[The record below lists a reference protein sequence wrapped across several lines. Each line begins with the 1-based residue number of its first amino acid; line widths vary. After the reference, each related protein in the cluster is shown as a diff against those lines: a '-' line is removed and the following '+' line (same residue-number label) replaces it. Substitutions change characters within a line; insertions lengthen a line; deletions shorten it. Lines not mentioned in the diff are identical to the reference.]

1 MFSIFS
7 GSSKHKIL
15 HFTWFA
21 FFLSF
26 LVWFS
31 FAPFAVAIQND
42 LGLTSEQIKTVAICN
57 LALTI
62 PARIVIG
69 IILDCWGARITF
81 AGVLAFAVIP
91 CFMTGFATNFH
102 QLVYSSL
109 TMGVMGAGFVVGVR
123 MIAEWFPPSEIG
135 IAQGIYGGWGNFGA
149 AASQLLLPS
158 LGVATATFAVG
169 NINWRFSICF
179 IGIICAVYGVVYWF
193 NVQDTP
199 PGKEF
204 RRPQRSGAMQ
214 VTSRSSFL
222 AMTAMDLGLLLSL
235 GLLSLPLHSDSI
247 QFLNDRQVILIWT
260 AIAGL
265 YLFQLYKSW
274 KVNRELIGSLNPFNK
289 NFLNSEQT
297 FTPSERYEFRQ
308 IALLSFTYVTNF
320 GSQIAV
326 VSVLPT
332 FFAQTFNLN
341 LVQAGFVA
349 ASFPFLNLISRPSG
363 GLISDRLGSRKWVM
377 TGMTVGISIG
387 YLLMAAIDTN
397 WTVVNAV
404 MITIFCAYFVQA
416 AAGAT
421 FSIVPLIKKEITG
434 QIAGNVGA
442 YGNVGGVVFLTVY
455 NFSDTRTLFNTMG
468 ITALICASLCAFFL
482 KEPRNSFATN
492 LEEDN
497 LKKSQVID
505 KPKVTTLNKSTSAE
519 ERK

>member
-15 HFTWFA
+15 HFTWLA

-31 FAPFAVAIQND
+31 FAPFAIAIQND
-42 LGLTSEQIKTVAICN
+42 LGLTSEQIKTLAICN

-69 IILDCWGARITF
+69 IILDRWGARITF
-81 AGVLAFAVIP
+81 AGVLGFAVIP

-158 LGVATATFAVG
+158 LGIATAIFAAG
-169 NINWRFSICF
+169 NVNWRFSICF

-193 NVQDTP
+193 SVQDTP

-214 VTSRSSFL
+214 VTSRSSFF

-247 QFLNDRQVILIWT
+247 QFLNDSQVILIWI

-274 KVNRELIGSLNPFNK
+274 QVNRELVGSLNPFNK
-289 NFLNSEQT
+289 NFLKSEQT
-297 FTPSERYEFRQ
+297 FTLSERYEFRQ

-326 VSVLPT
+326 VSVLPI

-377 TGMTVGISIG
+377 TGMTVGIGIG
-387 YLLMAAIDTN
+387 YLLMATIDTN
-397 WTVVNAV
+397 WTVVGAI
-404 MITIFCAYFVQA
+404 MATIFCAYFVQA

-455 NFSDTRTLFNTMG
+455 NFSDTQTLFNTMG

-492 LEEDN
+492 LEDN
-497 LKKSQVID
+497 YKNSQVID
-505 KPKVTTLNKSTSAE
+505 KPKVAALNKSTSAE